1 MFGLGLPEIAVIG
14 VIALVLFGP
23 RRLPEMGQ
31 ALGKS
36 IKEFKKA
43 MDDVH
48 DKIDAKEEPHDT
60 KEPRNPV
67 SQN

>member
-14 VIALVLFGP
+14 VIALVLFGR

-31 ALGKS
+31 ALGKY

-48 DKIDAKEEPHDT
+48 DKIDSREEPHDT

-67 SQN
+67 S